1 MNPIVVRK
9 VKIGEGIPKICL
21 PIVGHTQYEIT
32 SQAMTIASLKP
43 DIVEFRADW
52 YDECTDKENLIE
64 MLSLIRKLIDTTP
77 LLFTFRTVNEGG
89 IHKVE
94 KSEYLRINQIAIESG
109 LIDMIDIELMITE
122 NSEIKDLINLA
133 HENNIVVLLSN
144 HDFDKTPEKKELI
157 SRMEKM
163 ISLGAD
169 IPKIA
174 VMPNSNK
181 DVISLLDLTDTFH
194 TKYPD
199 YPIVT
204 MSMDGRGVISRL
216 AGEIFGSAITFG
228 CARKASAPGQIEAG
242 ELSMALKILHNNLY
256 QKEI

>member
-1 MNPIVVRK
+1 MNPIEVRNI
-9 VKIGEGIPKICL
+9 KIGEGIPKICL

-52 YDECTDKENLIE
+52 YDECINKDNLIE
-64 MLSLIRKLIDTTP
+64 MLSLIRKLIDKTP
-77 LLFTFRTVNEGG
+77 LLFTFRTVIEGG
-89 IHKVE
+89 IQEVK
-94 KSEYLRINQIAIESG
+94 KADYLKINKTAIESG
-109 LIDMIDIELMITE
+109 LVDMLDIELMIGDD
-122 NSEIKDLINLA
+122 EINELIKLA
-133 HENNIVVLLSN
+133 HSKNLTVVLSN
-144 HDFDKTPEKKELI
+144 HDFEKTPDKNVLLELI
-157 SRMEKM
+157 DKM
-163 ISLGAD
+163 VSLGAD

-181 DVISLLDLTDTFH
+181 DVLDLLDLTDTAH
-194 TKYPD
+194 KKYPD

-242 ELSMALKILHNNLY
+242 ELAVALKILHSNLY
-256 QKEI
+256 HKEI

>member
-1 MNPIVVRK
+1 MNPIEVRNI
-9 VKIGEGIPKICL
+9 KIGEGIPKICL
-21 PIVGHTQYEIT
+21 PIIGHTQYEIT

-52 YDECTDKENLIE
+52 YDECINKDNLIE
-64 MLSLIRKLIDTTP
+64 MLSLIRKLIDKTP
-77 LLFTFRTVNEGG
+77 LLFTFRTVIEGG
-89 IHKVE
+89 IQEVK
-94 KSEYLRINQIAIESG
+94 KADYLKINKTAIESG
-109 LIDMIDIELMITE
+109 LVDMLDIELMIGDD
-122 NSEIKDLINLA
+122 EINELIKLA
-133 HENNIVVLLSN
+133 HSKNLTVVLSN
-144 HDFDKTPEKKELI
+144 HDFEKTPDKNVLLELI
-157 SRMEKM
+157 DKM
-163 ISLGAD
+163 VSLGAD

-181 DVISLLDLTDTFH
+181 DVLDLLDLTDTAH
-194 TKYPD
+194 KKYPD

-242 ELSMALKILHNNLY
+242 ELAVALKILHSNLY
-256 QKEI
+256 HKEI

>member
-1 MNPIVVRK
+1 MNPIEVRNI
-9 VKIGEGIPKICL
+9 KIGEGIPKICL

-52 YDECTDKENLIE
+52 YDECINKDNLIE
-64 MLSLIRKLIDTTP
+64 MLSLIRKLIDKTP
-77 LLFTFRTVNEGG
+77 LLFTFRTVIEGG
-89 IHKVE
+89 IQEVK
-94 KSEYLRINQIAIESG
+94 KADYLKINKTAIESG
-109 LIDMIDIELMITE
+109 LVDMLDIELMIGDD
-122 NSEIKDLINLA
+122 EINELIKLA
-133 HENNIVVLLSN
+133 HSKNLTVVLSN
-144 HDFDKTPEKKELI
+144 HDFEKTPDKNVLLELI
-157 SRMEKM
+157 DKM
-163 ISLGAD
+163 VSLGAD
-169 IPKIA
+169 IPKIT

-181 DVISLLDLTDTFH
+181 DVLDLLDLTDTAH
-194 TKYPD
+194 KKYPD

-242 ELSMALKILHNNLY
+242 ELAVALKILHSNLY
-256 QKEI
+256 HKEI

>member
-1 MNPIVVRK
+1 MNPIEVRNI
-9 VKIGEGIPKICL
+9 KIGEGIPKICL

-52 YDECTDKENLIE
+52 YDDCINKENLIE
-64 MLSLIRKLIDTTP
+64 MLSLIRKLIYKTP
-77 LLFTFRTVNEGG
+77 LLFTFRTVIEGG
-89 IHKVE
+89 IQKVE
-94 KSEYLRINQIAIESG
+94 RAEYLRINKTAIESG
-109 LIDMIDIELMITE
+109 LIDMIDIEMMIGNE
-122 NSEIKDLINLA
+122 DVKDLIELA
-133 HENNIVVLLSN
+133 HKNNVVVVISN
-144 HDFDKTPEKKELI
+144 HDFEKTPDKKTLLE
-157 SRMEKM
+157 RVEKM

-174 VMPNSNK
+174 VMPNNNK
-181 DVISLLDLTDTFH
+181 DVLTLLDMTDTVSA
-194 TKYPD
+194 KYSD

-204 MSMDGRGVISRL
+204 MSMDGKGVISRI

-242 ELSMALKILHNNLY
+242 ELALALKILHSNLY
-256 QKEI
+256 HKEI